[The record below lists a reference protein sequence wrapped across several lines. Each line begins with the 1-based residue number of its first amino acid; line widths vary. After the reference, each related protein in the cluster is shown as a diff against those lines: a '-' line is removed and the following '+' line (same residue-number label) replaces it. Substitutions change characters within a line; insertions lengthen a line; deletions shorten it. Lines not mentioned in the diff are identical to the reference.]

1 MPKGWP
7 IKGLTPRKSA
17 AREAFEEAGVRGAVG
32 TKPIG
37 RYRYA
42 KISDEEIGTISC
54 EVLVF
59 ALEVKRQLKD
69 WPEASEREVR
79 WVNSEEAAALI
90 DDDGLR
96 SLAQEFA
103 SRLPFAP
110 VRAGRKGDRDD
121 RDESNKV

>member
-1 MPKGWP
+1 M
-7 IKGLTPRKSA
+7 
-17 AREAFEEAGVRGAVG
+17 
-32 TKPIG
+32 
-37 RYRYA
+37 
-42 KISDEEIGTISC
+42 
-54 EVLVF
+54 
-59 ALEVKRQLKD
+59 KRQLKD